1 MVVNE
6 LKTVLLV
13 GSGGAIGSVLRY
25 LTSKWVQSYF
35 ALVFPFGTM
44 AVNMIGSLAIG
55 IIFGLFEKST
65 WMGHDWR
72 IFLAVG
78 VCGGFTTFSSFANE
92 NVSLLRGGLYMQ
104 FALYAAVSVFLG
116 ILLAYLG
123 FRLVK

>member
-1 MVVNE
+1 MKNI
-6 LKTVLLV
+6 LLV
-13 GSGGAIGSVLRY
+13 GAGGAIGSILRY
-25 LTSKWVQSYF
+25 LTSKWVQGYF
-35 ALVFPFGTM
+35 TILFPFGTLV
-44 AVNMIGSLAIG
+44 VNMIGCLAIG
-55 IIFGLFEKST
+55 VIFGLFEKTT

-92 NVSLLRGGLYMQ
+92 NVSLLRSGLYIQ
-104 FALYAAVSVFLG
+104 FAFYAAVSVFLG